1 MKTFAIILAIDGH
14 RNSPVISLSFERDYD
29 LIRKIKTLE
38 SVNWNLSRKFWHI
51 SQNHFKLSEVFEKL
65 SAFAFMDYSALKSQ
79 KQERNAAKNPK
90 PKEIK
95 IELSETARKTL
106 ESFKLWMQSNAKY
119 LLETGVDLR
128 YIQGLLGHNSSKTT
142 EIYPHIARTAL
153 AKIKSPLDHFID
165 SKANNINKIQ
175 K

>member
-1 MKTFAIILAIDGH
+1 
-14 RNSPVISLSFERDYD
+14 
-29 LIRKIKTLE
+29 
-38 SVNWNLSRKFWHI
+38 
-51 SQNHFKLSEVFEKL
+51 
-65 SAFAFMDYSALKSQ
+65 MDYSALKSQ

>member
-1 MKTFAIILAIDGH
+1 M
-14 RNSPVISLSFERDYD
+14 
-29 LIRKIKTLE
+29 KTLE
-38 SVNWNLSRKFWHI
+38 SVSWNLSRKFWHI

-142 EIYPHIARTAL
+142 
-153 AKIKSPLDHFID
+153 KIFTHMAENIFKNFKNPLEYFI
-165 SKANNINKIQ
+165 
-175 K
+175 